1 MEIKRRLYG
10 KEQEIRDKLD
20 MTLKVLNDDYRV
32 ERSAALKNVIV
43 NLLPSSK
50 FYDWLSLNGKEGAQG
65 KFPRVLKNE
74 VLESWRNHLK
84 NK

>member
-1 MEIKRRLYG
+1 MDHHVAAAADGSTTSATVVI
-10 KEQEIRDKLD
+10 
-20 MTLKVLNDDYRV
+20 TDDLAFYRV

-50 FYDWLSLNGKEGAQG
+50 FYDWLRLNGKDGAQG

-74 VLESWRNHLK
+74 VLESWRNHVK

>member
-1 MEIKRRLYG
+1 MYG

-50 FYDWLSLNGKEGAQG
+50 FYDWLRLNGKDGAQG